1 MDKKVSLYAQFIKE
15 ISTDSII
22 ENDEGFVTYR
32 YLNDGYSVYMIDVY
46 VVPSARIKGIFLDF
60 VDQIIKEAKSK
71 GCKEILGTISMS
83 NPNRTAIMRGHM
95 AYGMQLSAISQ
106 DAIILRKDI

>member
-1 MDKKVSLYAQFIKE
+1 MSLYAQFIKE
-15 ISTDSII
+15 TSTDSII
-22 ENDEGFVTYR
+22 ENEEGFVTYR
-32 YLNDGYSVYMIDVY
+32 YLNNGYSVYMIDVY

-60 VDQIIKEAKSK
+60 VDRIVKEAKEK

-95 AYGMQLSAISQ
+95 AYGMQLDSIANNG
-106 DAIILRKDI
+106 IILRKDL